1 MNDSNKHKILIVDDD
16 ELNLE
21 IMEEILS
28 DDYDLIKACNGVEAI
43 EQFKTNNPVLILLD
57 IMMPEM
63 NGYETCDMIK
73 EICVETCS
81 FTPHIIM
88 VSAKASLEER
98 VRGYESGT
106 DDYIIKPF
114 DEEELLAKVRVH
126 IRQHEESLN
135 NFKWAKSSL

>member
-1 MNDSNKHKILIVDDD
+1 MNDCTQHKILIVDDD

-28 DDYDLIKACNGVEAI
+28 DFYELIQARNGMEAL
-43 EQFKTNNPVLILLD
+43 EQFREYKPALILLD

-63 NGYETCDMIK
+63 NGYEACERIK
-73 EICVETCS
+73 DECSEINPV
-81 FTPHIIM
+81 PHVIM

-98 VRGYESGT
+98 VHGYECGA

-114 DEEELLAKVRVH
+114 DDDELLAKVRVH
-126 IRQHEESLN
+126 LRQYEESLN
-135 NFKWAKSSL
+135 NSKGLRIF